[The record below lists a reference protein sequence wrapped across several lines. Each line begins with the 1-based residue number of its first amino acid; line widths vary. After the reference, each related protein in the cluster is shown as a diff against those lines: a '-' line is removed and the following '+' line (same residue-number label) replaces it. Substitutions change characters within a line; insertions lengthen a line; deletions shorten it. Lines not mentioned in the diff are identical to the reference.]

1 MLWLVMHQ
9 KLKMVD
15 RRSVFIP
22 NAVNR
27 IRKTESEVSMGRIEK
42 MMVRRIFFA
51 GFILSIL
58 MNTLSISESLLMGK
72 LLDEFMVGDSVY
84 MTISCYILV
93 IIVEYAFKVFHAA
106 KMEKLYLEGIRKF
119 KLNLVDKVIQAN
131 YFQASALPEGHLTE
145 ILTNEAGQY
154 YTMLREVYTGGIPS
168 VIIMAVAFFICLF
181 ISWQLTIM
189 GFLMIPIMAV
199 LGGLVS
205 APLKNIVEKQ
215 GEARA
220 SINDFIISSIRQQNI
235 IKVFFLQGIMCE
247 KMNTRLDDMKNVEE
261 KMAFRES
268 LSGILQLM
276 TGVVP
281 YIFFFIGGGFLV
293 LKQEISVGIFY
304 VFLTVFNYVY
314 QGLPGIQG
322 LISSTQ
328 QIKGYQ
334 ERINKIVL
342 LEEENWNGGAD
353 IGWGDSF
360 PDSGICLKGVTF
372 AYNNEKVVFEKLD
385 MQFPANKMTAITGE
399 NGKGKSTLIKLLS
412 TLYFPQEGHITY
424 GGLVLTTDSLEQV
437 REKIAY
443 VPQKCT
449 MFSGTIRENILM
461 GGKASDEEI
470 IEACKKVG
478 IWEEILNLE
487 RGLDTVIENGGRNL
501 SLGQIQ
507 RLGICRAMIRHPAW
521 LFLDEMTS
529 SLDPI
534 TRSMVMRT
542 IRNLKE
548 ECTIIYVTHD
558 QRDLQGVDYVVR
570 L

>member
-1 MLWLVMHQ
+1 
-9 KLKMVD
+9 MVD
-15 RRSVFIP
+15 RRSIFIQ

-27 IRKTESEVSMGRIEK
+27 IRKAESEVSMGRIEK
-42 MMVRRIFFA
+42 VMERRIFFA

-84 MTISCYILV
+84 VTISCYVLV
-93 IIVEYAFKVFHAA
+93 IIVEYVFKVFHAA
-106 KMEKLYLEGIRKF
+106 KMEKLYLDGGRKF
-119 KLNLVDKVIQAN
+119 KINLVDKVIRAD
-131 YFQASALPEGHLTE
+131 YFQASALQEGHLTE

-154 YTMLREVYTGGIPS
+154 YSMLREVYTGGIPS
-168 VIIMAVAFFICLF
+168 VIIMVVAFFICLF

-189 GFLMIPIMAV
+189 GFLMVPIMAV

-205 APLKNIVEKQ
+205 APLKSIVEKR
-215 GEARA
+215 GETRA

-235 IKVFFLQGIMCE
+235 IKVFFLQGIMCG
-247 KMNTRLDDMKNVEE
+247 KMNARLNDMKNVEE

-268 LSGILQLM
+268 LSGVLQLM
-276 TGVVP
+276 TGVIP

-293 LKQEISVGIFY
+293 LRQEISVGIFY
-304 VFLTVFNYVY
+304 IFLTVFNYVY
-314 QGLPGIQG
+314 QGLPGMQG

-342 LEEENWNGGAD
+342 LEEENWNSRSN
-353 IGWGDSF
+353 IGREEPF
-360 PDSGICLKGVTF
+360 LDSGICLSGVTF
-372 AYNNEKVVFEKLD
+372 AYDNKKVVFEKLD
-385 MQFPANKMTAITGE
+385 MKFPENKMTVITGE

-412 TLYFPQEGHITY
+412 TLYFPQEGSITY
-424 GGLVLTTDSLEQV
+424 GGLVLATDSLEQI
-437 REKIAY
+437 RKKIAY

-461 GGKASDEEI
+461 GIKASDEAI
-470 IEACKKVG
+470 IEVCKKVG

-507 RLGICRAMIRHPAW
+507 RLGICRAMIRCPAW

-542 IRNLKE
+542 ICKLKK

-558 QRDLQGVDYVVR
+558 QRDLQGADYVVQ